1 MKLQFKEQGFQID
14 AVNAVVK
21 CFEGQSLKTNRFTL
35 EKTSEILRKARE
47 QANGVATLD
56 FGVDELIGYRNSS
69 LQITNEQIFENIVQ
83 VQREHY
89 LIENQQL
96 DVVKGANIGYN
107 FTIEMETGTG
117 KTYTYIRTM
126 YELHKKIRLEQIHHH
141 CSQHCNS

>member
-1 MKLQFKEQGFQID
+1 MKLQFKEQSFQID

-21 CFEGQSLKTNRFTL
+21 CFEGQALKTNRFTL
-35 EKTSEILRKARE
+35 ERSKQIINKVKMG
-47 QANGVATLD
+47 QYD
-56 FGVDELIGYRNSS
+56 FNDELLENIGYRNAPI
-69 LQITNEQIFENIVQ
+69 QITANQIFENIVA

-89 LIENQQL
+89 LIENQKL

-126 YELHKKIRLEQIHHH
+126 YELHK
-141 CSQHCNS
+141 SY